1 MDNVQTAQLNLPP
14 DVIDFGAGQPSLH
27 LLPLELLREAAA
39 NRLGNDD
46 TAYLAYGAMPGDG
59 YFRQALAEFLSEQYQ
74 MRVDFSDLFV
84 TGGASQALDL
94 ICTLFSR
101 PGDTIFVEEPSY
113 FLALRIFEDH
123 GLNIVS
129 LPMDDQGLIV
139 EAVEHKLSQYTP
151 AFLYTIPT
159 FHNPSSVT
167 LSAERRIQLV
177 QLSRQHNFPIVAD
190 EVYHLLN
197 FSAVPPPPLAS
208 YIESSPVISLGSF
221 SKIMAPGLRL
231 GWIQAA
237 TKLINRFTGCG
248 LVDSGGSL
256 NHFTSGVMRSAIELG
271 LLEKQLENL
280 KSVYSR
286 RKLALSNALRELLPD
301 AVRFVEPEGG
311 FFIWLEFADSIDTV
325 KMLAAARQHNVGFLP
340 GIKFSSQN
348 GLSNCARLSFAYF
361 DVPELEEG
369 ARRLAKVIREFTNDE

>member
-1 MDNVQTAQLNLPP
+1 MDNIQTAQLNLPP

-59 YFRQALAEFLSEQYQ
+59 FFRQALAEFLCEQYQ

-139 EAVEHKLSQYTP
+139 ETVEHKLSQYTP

-159 FHNPSSVT
+159 FHNPSSIT
-167 LSAERRIQLV
+167 LSAERRNRLV

-197 FSAVPPPPLAS
+197 FSAAPPPPLAS

-231 GWIQAA
+231 GWIQAEA
-237 TKLINRFTGCG
+237 AILERFCDCG
-248 LVDSGGSL
+248 LVDSGGGL

-271 LLEKQLENL
+271 LLEKQLTNL
-280 KSVYSR
+280 KTVYSL
-286 RKLALSNALRELLPD
+286 RKIALSNALRELLPD
-301 AVRFVEPEGG
+301 TVRFVEPEGG
-311 FFIWLEFADSIDTV
+311 FFIWLEFADRIDTV
-325 KMLAAARQHNVGFLP
+325 KMLTAARQHNVGFLP

>member
-1 MDNVQTAQLNLPP
+1 MDNIQTAQLNLPP

-59 YFRQALAEFLSEQYQ
+59 FFRQALAEFLCEQYQ

-139 EAVEHKLSQYTP
+139 ETVEHKLSQYTP

-159 FHNPSSVT
+159 FHNPSSIT
-167 LSAERRIQLV
+167 LSAERRNRLV

-197 FSAVPPPPLAS
+197 FSAAQRRRPA
-208 YIESSPVISLGSF
+208 EMSSV
-221 SKIMAPGLRL
+221 
-231 GWIQAA
+231 
-237 TKLINRFTGCG
+237 
-248 LVDSGGSL
+248 
-256 NHFTSGVMRSAIELG
+256 
-271 LLEKQLENL
+271 
-280 KSVYSR
+280 
-286 RKLALSNALRELLPD
+286 
-301 AVRFVEPEGG
+301 
-311 FFIWLEFADSIDTV
+311 
-325 KMLAAARQHNVGFLP
+325 
-340 GIKFSSQN
+340 
-348 GLSNCARLSFAYF
+348 
-361 DVPELEEG
+361 
-369 ARRLAKVIREFTNDE
+369 